1 MKRIAALLVLS
12 FAAAGAQAHP
22 HGKDHHLRCDLHSD
36 YTMRMHGKAFV
47 FTRDE
52 APGRHV
58 ALGGGR
64 LFVDGDEVRLSPADR
79 AQMRHFEA
87 ELNRM
92 VPKVQHVV
100 TEATDIA
107 FTALTEVARGFATD
121 GGQATV
127 ARIER
132 AHRDMRAELEH
143 NPVMLFS
150 DDDVAK
156 RIIEPVVTEYVP
168 VIAGGA
174 VRSTLAVVLSGDEKK
189 ANQFE
194 RRMERMGDE
203 IERKVEKRAE
213 ALEPLVESLCE
224 STRELDRI
232 EQGLA
237 VRLDGGERLDLLRAS
252 RR

>member
-1 MKRIAALLVLS
+1 MKRIAALLLLS

-22 HGKDHHLRCDLHSD
+22 HDEGRNLQCELRSD
-36 YTMRMHGKAFV
+36 YTMRMRGKAFV
-47 FTRDE
+47 FTRLE
-52 APGRHV
+52 SPASHV

-64 LFVDGDEVRLSPADR
+64 LFIDGDEVKLSPADR
-79 AQMRHFEA
+79 AQMRRFEA

-92 VPKVQHVV
+92 LPKVQHVV

-107 FTALTEVARGFATD
+107 FTALSEVARGFATD

-132 AHRDMRAELEH
+132 AHREVRAELK
-143 NPVMLFS
+143 NKPVLLFS
-150 DDDVAK
+150 EDDVAK

-174 VRSTLAVVLSGDEKK
+174 VRSALSVALSGDEKK
-189 ANQFE
+189 ARQFE

-237 VRLDGGERLDLLRAS
+237 LRLDGGERLDLLRTS
-252 RR
+252 RP

>member
-1 MKRIAALLVLS
+1 MKRIAALLLLS
-12 FAAAGAQAHP
+12 FAATGAQAHEP
-22 HGKDHHLRCDLHSD
+22 RHRHLQCDLHSD

-64 LFVDGDEVRLSPADR
+64 LFVDGDEVKLSPADR
-79 AQMRHFEA
+79 AQMRRFEA

-92 VPKVQHVV
+92 LPKVQHVV
-100 TEATDIA
+100 AEATDIA
-107 FTALTEVARGFATD
+107 FTALSEVARGFATD

-132 AHRDMRAELEH
+132 AHREMRAELKDK
-143 NPVMLFS
+143 PVMLFNE
-150 DDDVAK
+150 DDVAR

-174 VRSTLAVVLSGDEKK
+174 VRSTLAVVLSGDEDK
-189 ANQFE
+189 AEQFE

-203 IERKVEKRAE
+203 IERKVEKRAD

-237 VRLDGGERLDLLRAS
+237 LRLDGGERLDLLRTS
-252 RR
+252 RP